1 MAVIAVFACIYFIYE
16 IILSYMKSTLM
27 LAYFYFTVNIVN
39 LLNLVCSVLCKTL
52 FFNLLVILSVSYDI
66 L

>member
-1 MAVIAVFACIYFIYE
+1 
-16 IILSYMKSTLM
+16 MKSTLM